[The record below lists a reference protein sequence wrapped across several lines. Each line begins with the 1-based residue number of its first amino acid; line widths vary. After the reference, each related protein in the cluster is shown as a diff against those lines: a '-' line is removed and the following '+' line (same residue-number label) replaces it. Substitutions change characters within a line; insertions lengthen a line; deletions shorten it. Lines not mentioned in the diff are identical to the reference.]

1 MPYPHQQTPCRRTRA
16 GIHDVFA
23 IEIYFPNRGR
33 ARFRRRICP
42 AGPIFRSRRD
52 GSPCARDCSNSA
64 IQSQCFLRIDERLLR
79 DRVRWLDDARE
90 VTGVTGVMY
99 TTWRRDYAN
108 VEAFV
113 NAAVNAANGK

>member
-1 MPYPHQQTPCRRTRA
+1 
-16 GIHDVFA
+16 
-23 IEIYFPNRGR
+23 
-33 ARFRRRICP
+33 
-42 AGPIFRSRRD
+42 
-52 GSPCARDCSNSA
+52 
-64 IQSQCFLRIDERLLR
+64 
-79 DRVRWLDDARE
+79 VRWLDDARE